1 MLPKRKIRE
10 HTEFLKTFQTG
21 TPRRE
26 WIEDLRGGEY
36 KKYKTKHQEWVG
48 LGIGFR
54 NYGFQEEDLKYLA
67 SKEFIC
73 QGLNE
78 G

>member
-26 WIEDLRGGEY
+26 WIEDLWGGGE
-36 KKYKTKHQEWVG
+36 
-48 LGIGFR
+48 I
-54 NYGFQEEDLKYLA
+54 
-67 SKEFIC
+67 
-73 QGLNE
+73 
-78 G
+78 

>member
-26 WIEDLRGGEY
+26 WIEDLWGG
-36 KKYKTKHQEWVG
+36 G
-48 LGIGFR
+48 NIR
-54 NYGFQEEDLKYLA
+54 NIRLSIRNGWD
-67 SKEFIC
+67 
-73 QGLNE
+73 
-78 G
+78 